1 MVKVLFRGGWFPQKF
16 LPLQV
21 GTIYKLQ
28 GNQLQANNQTIE
40 VTAQEMIKHFELVQ
54 EAYRWSTKKDLSTL
68 NIQGMDG

>member
-40 VTAQEMIKHFELVQ
+40 VTAQEMIKHFELV
-54 EAYRWSTKKDLSTL
+54 
-68 NIQGMDG
+68 